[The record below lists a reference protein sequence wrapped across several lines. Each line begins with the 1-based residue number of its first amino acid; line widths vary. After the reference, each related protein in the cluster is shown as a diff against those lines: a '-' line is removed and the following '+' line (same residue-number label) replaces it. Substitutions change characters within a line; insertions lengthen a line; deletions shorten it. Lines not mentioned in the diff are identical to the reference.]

1 MIKRAAFS
9 YICVVIR
16 LMCVDCR
23 RVYTDDKCLGKGS
36 AASAGLHGLS
46 LLSNGAVVEE
56 DVEFHASADPGEGQ

>member
-1 MIKRAAFS
+1 M
-9 YICVVIR
+9 
-16 LMCVDCR
+16 
-23 RVYTDDKCLGKGS
+23 YTDDKCLGKGS